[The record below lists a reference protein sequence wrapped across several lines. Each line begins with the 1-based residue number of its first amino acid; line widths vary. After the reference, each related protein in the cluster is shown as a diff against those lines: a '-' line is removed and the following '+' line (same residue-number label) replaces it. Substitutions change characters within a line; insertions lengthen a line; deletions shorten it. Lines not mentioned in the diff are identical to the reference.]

1 MNIIKYNQRSIELR
15 IRVNVIDADVLKKF
29 ELQNN
34 RKAELQMLNWV
45 IE

>member
-15 IRVNVIDADVLKKF
+15 VNVIDVLKKF

-34 RKAELQMLNWV
+34 RKAELQMLN
-45 IE
+45 

>member
-34 RKAELQMLNWV
+34 RKAELQMLN
-45 IE
+45 

>member
-15 IRVNVIDADVLKKF
+15 VNVIDVLKKI